1 MEKNELISRLA
12 NKAHEQAYEIYLH
25 RLANEF
31 ASDVIFYDIFN
42 DIFAKAVV
50 DECAKMCMSQAD
62 KKNLR
67 TAFGIAVEPDV
78 KYPAPEVHGS
88 ITSQYTREYNI
99 PRDNK

>member
-50 DECAKMCMSQAD
+50 DECAKM
-62 KKNLR
+62 
-67 TAFGIAVEPDV
+67 
-78 KYPAPEVHGS
+78 
-88 ITSQYTREYNI
+88 
-99 PRDNK
+99 

>member
-12 NKAHEQAYEIYLH
+12 DQAHQQSYEIYLH

-31 ASDVIFYDIFN
+31 AGDVIFYDIFN
-42 DIFAKAVV
+42 DIFAKSVV
-50 DECAKMCMSQAD
+50 EECAKMCMSQAD

-67 TAFGIAVEPDV
+67 SAFGIAVESDV

-99 PRDNK
+99 PRGE